1 MRQDRL
7 QSFLLKGP
15 TMTRADETPVDLP
28 AAAPR
33 ALEIEQNGINFIS
46 VNEHR
51 GRPRE
56 LFWPWFA
63 ANISVL
69 GISYGAFLL
78 GFGISFP
85 QAVIVGVIGI
95 VISFLFCGLVSLS
108 GKRGHAPT
116 MTLSRAAFGVHGN
129 RVPSAIS
136 WLLLVGWETV
146 LASLA
151 VLATATVFT
160 RLGWHSG
167 FFTKVAALVLVALL
181 VMIGGILGFEFI
193 MKLQMWITV
202 ITAVLTVIYVIL
214 VASNINF
221 DTLAAIPAGP
231 IPQLIGGFVFMLT
244 GFGLGW
250 VNAAGDYSRYLP
262 RHASSAGVVGW
273 TTFGASLGPVVL
285 LIIGLMLAGS
295 SQELSEAI
303 ATDPIGAL
311 TTLLP
316 TWFLVP
322 FALVAVL
329 GLIGGAVLD
338 IYSSGLALLSAGLP
352 VPRFLAAAIDGVL
365 MIAGSIY
372 LVFIADNFIGPFQ
385 GFLITLGV
393 LIAAWCGIFLGDFAL
408 RRRPYASSELLN
420 PRGRYGSVR
429 PLSLVLMAIGTVVG
443 WGLVTNS
450 FAGWLAW
457 QGYLLGP
464 FGLGGREGSWAYANL
479 GVLAALLIGFVG
491 TLVLGRRAIRAEED
505 QPLSAAD
512 LEAATIE

>member
-1 MRQDRL
+1 MA
-7 QSFLLKGP
+7 
-15 TMTRADETPVDLP
+15 RADETRVDLP
-28 AAAPR
+28 APAPR
-33 ALEIEQNGINFIS
+33 ALEEEQNGLNSIPVS
-46 VNEHR
+46 EHR
-51 GRPRE
+51 CRPPE
-56 LFWPWFA
+56 LFLPRFA

-85 QAVIVGVIGI
+85 QAVVVGVVGI
-95 VISFLFCGLVSLS
+95 VISFLLCGLVSLS

-116 MTLSRAAFGVHGN
+116 MTLSRAAFGVNGN

-167 FFTKVAALVLVALL
+167 FLTKVAALVLVAFL

-202 ITAVLTVIYVIL
+202 ITAILTMIYVIL

-221 DTLAAIPAGP
+221 ETLAAIPAGP
-231 IPQLIGGFVFMLT
+231 TPQLIGAFVFMLT

-295 SQELSEAI
+295 SQELSDAV

-329 GLIGGAVLD
+329 GLVGGALLD
-338 IYSSGLALLSAGLP
+338 IYSSGLSLLAAGVRIPRPVAASIDGALMVLGTIW
-352 VPRFLAAAIDGVL
+352 VVFLAEGD
-365 MIAGSIY
+365 
-372 LVFIADNFIGPFQ
+372 FFFQFQ

-393 LIAAWCGIFLGDFAL
+393 PIAAWCGIVLADLLL
-408 RRRPYASSELLN
+408 RRRDYAEADLYD
-420 PRGRYGSVR
+420 PRGRYGSVPPV
-429 PLSLVLMAIGTVVG
+429 PLALLVLGSVLG
-443 WGLVTNS
+443 WGLVTNTYAS
-450 FAGWLAW
+450 WLTW
-457 QGYLLGP
+457 QGYLL
-464 FGLGGREGSWAYANL
+464 
-479 GVLAALLIGFVG
+479 
-491 TLVLGRRAIRAEED
+491 
-505 QPLSAAD
+505 
-512 LEAATIE
+512 EAF